1 MMWIRLFLRV
11 LALLILQLFLY
22 LPFPTSLLPSK
33 HRYSII
39 AIRIFDKHAI
49 VCRLATLGK
58 NDYEKPI
65 ITFRAKPV
73 TSCNLFN
80 SLSIPS
86 SSSLLLFLSGG
97 IVVVVVLWLAAAVA
111 YDAVITHYR

>member
-1 MMWIRLFLRV
+1 MRR
-11 LALLILQLFLY
+11 
-22 LPFPTSLLPSK
+22 
-33 HRYSII
+33 
-39 AIRIFDKHAI
+39 
-49 VCRLATLGK
+49 K